1 MLDRE
6 AVWFGEQLRLRSD
19 AELFPLLNIGSQT
32 LSFRTVEQPFIDGHL
47 FAPLRARGGRVVH
60 TDLQAA
66 EGVDV
71 VGDLTDPAFQGRLRG
86 ERFRSV
92 ICSNLLEHVP
102 NREEVAR
109 IVVEVLEPGGFL
121 FLSCPYRYPY
131 HPDPI
136 DTLYRPTPSELA
148 AIHPNTRVVDEAV
161 LKCGTYSRELG
172 KRFLANP
179 IGLTWRVGVGAVQSL
194 TEGPRKP
201 VPQTSYVL
209 PKAPSGA
216 VGRLLPWLF
225 KQFEASCLVLRKEE

>member
-1 MLDRE
+1 MLERE
-6 AVWFGEQLRLRSD
+6 AKWFGEQLRQRSD

-32 LSFRTVEQPFIDGHL
+32 EHFRVVEQPFIDRHL
-47 FAPLRARGGRVVH
+47 FAPLRARGGRIVH

-66 EGVDV
+66 KGVEV
-71 VGDLTDPAFQGRLRG
+71 VGDLTDPVFQERLRK

-136 DTLYRPTPSELA
+136 DTLYRPTPDELA
-148 AIHPNTRVVDEAV
+148 ALHPHTKIQAQAI

-172 KRFLANP
+172 KRFLAEP
-179 IGLTWRVGVGAVQSL
+179 FGVSWRVTKGVGKSAAGLLGKRRAPESSA
-194 TEGPRKP
+194 P
-201 VPQTSYVL
+201 
-209 PKAPSGA
+209 PKARPST
-216 VGRLLPWLF
+216 VGELLPWLF
-225 KQFEASCLVLRKEE
+225 KSFQASCLVLRKEG